1 MSNRQYNLSII
12 IPAYNAARF
21 IERAIMEASTIVP
34 TPEIIVVD
42 DGSSDNTYNVC
53 MNLQKKFST
62 LYVYTQKN
70 AGVSA
75 ARNLGIQKAH
85 GKWIYF
91 CDSDD
96 WVDASNLSLLVKRAD
111 SFEKNIL
118 FLAAMNFVKPNG
130 VMLHAVEDERLFTP
144 NEYLNSILF
153 QGSSCNYLFPKT
165 LINDNHIVFPTSVVN
180 TEDQIFNIKCICCS
194 SGVYSI
200 NTPIYNYNHLNEN
213 AAHQTNKSL
222 KWRVGP
228 LEGVIDLLSF
238 CSMHDIPSAAVSTQV
253 DRLVEYYYREH
264 IYGKHTNDELKQIV
278 SILITIGTQ
287 CTCITK
293 SMKYKAITNF
303 PRLGLRLLRMYN
315 YIKFRM

>member
-111 SFEKNIL
+111 SFEK
-118 FLAAMNFVKPNG
+118 
-130 VMLHAVEDERLFTP
+130 
-144 NEYLNSILF
+144 
-153 QGSSCNYLFPKT
+153 
-165 LINDNHIVFPTSVVN
+165 
-180 TEDQIFNIKCICCS
+180 IF
-194 SGVYSI
+194 YFWQ
-200 NTPIYNYNHLNEN
+200 P
-213 AAHQTNKSL
+213 
-222 KWRVGP
+222 
-228 LEGVIDLLSF
+228 
-238 CSMHDIPSAAVSTQV
+238 
-253 DRLVEYYYREH
+253 
-264 IYGKHTNDELKQIV
+264 
-278 SILITIGTQ
+278 
-287 CTCITK
+287 
-293 SMKYKAITNF
+293 
-303 PRLGLRLLRMYN
+303 
-315 YIKFRM
+315 